1 MSLVNYSNLD
11 FDQIKDN
18 IKDYLRANSNFTDY
32 DFEGSN
38 LSTIIDVLAYNTYI
52 TSFNANMVA
61 SEVFIDSA
69 TLREN
74 VVALARNIGYL
85 PRSKVSSRA
94 VISFLVDFRN
104 TGEKLPVTLTLKRGP
119 VCTSSTSINGQ
130 TYVFLITDDIT
141 VPIVDGIAFF
151 DNITVYEGTLIQN
164 TFVVSSLDKNQRFI
178 LDNTGIDISTI
189 SIFVKDSQNSNSGN
203 KFRTIDNLF
212 EANSK
217 ANIVFVQEIEDQR
230 YELIFGDGIFGKK
243 LENNNVI
250 EVAYITTAGIPAN
263 GVSNFTYIGRIF
275 DNDDSIISNGI
286 SLIAVSTPAE
296 FGEEIESVSSI
307 RKYATRLYSSQN
319 RALTPSD
326 YESIIPTIFPEADL
340 VTAYGGEEMD
350 PPEYGKVFLA
360 IKPKYSQFVSNTI
373 KINLIK
379 ELRKYS
385 VAGILPVIVDMKL
398 LYVEFISNVYYNR
411 NKSSSSNIVRNDIF
425 NSAISYSKSSEL
437 NRYGARFKFSKFQKI
452 IDDSNESITSN
463 ITTIQIRRDLAVVL
477 NTPVTYEICFGN
489 EFEILSSEATNI
501 KSSGFSIDGINGV
514 CYLTDIPSDDGSTGS
529 IALFKLESSSKGI
542 VVLRDV
548 GFIDYVKGEII
559 LNPINIISTEKKSG
573 DSSIIEI
580 SVRPTSNDIIA
591 LQDLYLILDVN
602 SSKINMIEDTIES
615 GSDISGTTYIRS
627 SSYSTG
633 NITR

>member
-74 VVALARNIGYL
+74 VVALARNIGYT

-164 TFVVSSLDKNQRFI
+164 SFVVSSLDKNQRFI
-178 LDNTGIDISTI
+178 LDNTGIDITTI

-203 KFRTIDNLF
+203 KFRIVDNLF
-212 EANSK
+212 EASSK
-217 ANIVFVQEIEDQR
+217 ENITFIQEIEDQR

-275 DNDDSIISNGI
+275 DNDDSIISSGI

-319 RALTPSD
+319 RALTPAD
-326 YESIIPTIFPEADL
+326 YESIIPRIYPEADL
-340 VTAYGGEEMD
+340 VTVYGGEEMD

-360 IKPKYSQFVSNTI
+360 IKPKYSQFVPNTI

-379 ELRKYS
+379 QLRKYS
-385 VAGILPVIVDMKL
+385 VAGILPQIVDMKL

-411 NKSSSSNIVRNDIF
+411 NKSTSSNIVRNDII

-437 NRYGARFKFSKFQKI
+437 NR
-452 IDDSNESITSN
+452 
-463 ITTIQIRRDLAVVL
+463 
-477 NTPVTYEICFGN
+477 
-489 EFEILSSEATNI
+489 
-501 KSSGFSIDGINGV
+501 
-514 CYLTDIPSDDGSTGS
+514 
-529 IALFKLESSSKGI
+529 
-542 VVLRDV
+542 
-548 GFIDYVKGEII
+548 
-559 LNPINIISTEKKSG
+559 
-573 DSSIIEI
+573 
-580 SVRPTSNDIIA
+580 
-591 LQDLYLILDVN
+591 
-602 SSKINMIEDTIES
+602 
-615 GSDISGTTYIRS
+615 
-627 SSYSTG
+627 
-633 NITR
+633 